1 MSVFLEESDSKPPWI
16 RHREWWLEMDVASEV
31 ECSYLK
37 HLGLQIFQIADFG
50 MAVYT

>member
-1 MSVFLEESDSKPPWI
+1 VKLQLTLSSP
-16 RHREWWLEMDVASEV
+16 WLEMDVASEV